1 MDEVTFRDM
10 GDGHG
15 RFPALPITRFTN
27 CLVHQLFLESWCSGA
42 SSCTSPGKLAK
53 SLVNGSIESVNKF
66 VTYRDPLWKKILKKQ
81 KKNITKFYYFTLLL
95 RYLLHFFLSIEI
107 PVKCE
112 VDGPTS
118 STSRR
123 WVLGLKAEPDIKWPA
138 VFLFQILLTTR
149 DIPFLRTSNMYSKIH
164 YDTTFKL

>member
-1 MDEVTFRDM
+1 MKWPFETWEMGM
-10 GDGHG
+10 GDFQLCQSHV
-15 RFPALPITRFTN
+15 LPTQ
-27 CLVHQLFLESWCSGA
+27 VHQMLLESWCSGA

-53 SLVNGSIESVNKF
+53 SLVNGSIESVIRWTSDISRPY
-66 VTYRDPLWKKILKKQ
+66 VQKISKKQ
-81 KKNITKFYYFTLLL
+81 KNNITKVYYFTLLL

-118 STSRR
+118 STSGR

-138 VFLFQILLTTR
+138 VFLFQISGHSFLE
-149 DIPFLRTSNMYSKIH
+149 DIKCVF
-164 YDTTFKL
+164 

>member
-1 MDEVTFRDM
+1 MDEVTWS
-10 GDGHG
+10 HG
-15 RFPALPITRFTN
+15 RFPSLPITRFTN

-53 SLVNGSIESVNKF
+53 SLVNGSIESVTKL
-66 VTYRDPLWKKILKKQ
+66 VTYGDHMWKTYWRNKKN
-81 KKNITKFYYFTLLL
+81 NITKFDYFTLLL

-123 WVLGLKAEPDIKWPA
+123 WVLGLKAEPDIKSPV

-149 DIPFLRTSNMYSKIH
+149 GIPFLRTSNMYSKIY
-164 YDTTFKL
+164 YDTI